1 MSVCFYTPMSNATV
15 ELSDPDGF
23 NSVVPEVN
31 FNNSNAS
38 VLIKLLGLPYCA
50 DDGLCGEY
58 ATEEL
63 WSVLLVCDIMLGSD
77 RELLDRL
84 KVVCPATWQGHWS
97 TDLNR
102 RLISLREVIE
112 FARVSGQPLI
122 WN

>member
-1 MSVCFYTPMSNATV
+1 MSVCFYTPMSNTV
-15 ELSDPDGF
+15 HEDETDFSF

-31 FNNSNAS
+31 FNNIVAS
-38 VLIKLLGLPYCA
+38 ILIKLLGLPY
-50 DDGLCGEY
+50 DPKEGLCGKY
-58 ATEEL
+58 GHEEL
-63 WSVLLVCDIMLGSD
+63 WSILLVCDLMLEDD

-84 KVVCPATWQGHWS
+84 KVVCPDTWQGHWS